1 MTKLLGSQ
9 GSKMQLRLLGLIR
22 YSLNWHIAPKMSGL
36 VHIPLQKDAAE
47 MDTMD
52 IGVAETVIFM

>member
-1 MTKLLGSQ
+1 
-9 GSKMQLRLLGLIR
+9 
-22 YSLNWHIAPKMSGL
+22 MSGL

-52 IGVAETVIFM
+52 IGVGKQSYSCKPVEL

>member
-1 MTKLLGSQ
+1 
-9 GSKMQLRLLGLIR
+9 
-22 YSLNWHIAPKMSGL
+22 MSGL

-52 IGVAETVIFM
+52 IGVAVTDIFPVNMLSCEFFSGK

>member
-1 MTKLLGSQ
+1 
-9 GSKMQLRLLGLIR
+9 
-22 YSLNWHIAPKMSGL
+22 MSGL

-52 IGVAETVIFM
+52 IGVGKQSQ